1 MQIDEVTAQRIEDKV
16 FKKIKS
22 LRTNVGVT
30 TCAEFFQD
38 ITFDARIN
46 WNQLCN
52 EAVAAGDR
60 WFCSNSPSQPFNYPP
75 AKTGEKDSNDAQG
88 TQTFVT
94 KCLQQIFEI
103 QNKNYFKR
111 GSDDLLTVP
120 KFHYSTDFFAF
131 KHPSFLNRR
140 PDVVFHR
147 NSRAGELA
155 IIFFGDVK
163 PAGEADFTDEQKG
176 HILDMAIDFMTKVQ
190 IDRTHLF
197 CFLTDG
203 KRFQFFRV
211 TREDN
216 DSFVFSQSEVLLEH
230 IGWQVSAHDYDHN
243 VL

>member
-1 MQIDEVTAQRIEDKV
+1 MHNRI
-16 FKKIKS
+16 
-22 LRTNVGVT
+22 
-30 TCAEFFQD
+30 
-38 ITFDARIN
+38 
-46 WNQLCN
+46 
-52 EAVAAGDR
+52 
-60 WFCSNSPSQPFNYPP
+60 
-75 AKTGEKDSNDAQG
+75 
-88 TQTFVT
+88 
-94 KCLQQIFEI
+94 
-103 QNKNYFKR
+103 
-111 GSDDLLTVP
+111 
-120 KFHYSTDFFAF
+120 
-131 KHPSFLNRR
+131 
-140 PDVVFHR
+140 
-147 NSRAGELA
+147 GELA

-163 PAGEADFTDEQKG
+163 PAGEADFIDEQKG